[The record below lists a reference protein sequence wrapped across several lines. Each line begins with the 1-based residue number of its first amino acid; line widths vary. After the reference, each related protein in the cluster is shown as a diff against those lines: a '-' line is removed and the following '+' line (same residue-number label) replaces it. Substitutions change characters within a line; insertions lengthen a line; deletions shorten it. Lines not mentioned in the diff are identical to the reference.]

1 MRTLTLNENKQVTGG
16 FVLPGS
22 STVSSFGSFGGFVN
36 AGTSLADL
44 YNARRTLSA
53 AEQALV
59 DIDPVQERAV
69 RFGLPLF

>member
-22 STVSSFGSFGGFVN
+22 STVSSFSSFGGVVN
-36 AGTSLADL
+36 GTDRLAHIIA
-44 YNARRTLSA
+44 ARRTLSA
-53 AEQALV
+53 AEQAIV